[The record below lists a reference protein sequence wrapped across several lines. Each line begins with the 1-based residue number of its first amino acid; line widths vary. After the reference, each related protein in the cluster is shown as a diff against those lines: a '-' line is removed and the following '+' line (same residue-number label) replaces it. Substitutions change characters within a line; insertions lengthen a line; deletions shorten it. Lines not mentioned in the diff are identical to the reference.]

1 MKSLVHSFIAVVFL
15 GMSSALAQNAS
26 IDSPHNY
33 KRPVSQ
39 RAPQSP
45 NALEVSSS
53 ERPVPLK
60 LKNNVMSAH
69 NYKRPAGTTVAQE
82 ATVVMSVPTIGIE
95 PQNPLVLPN
104 HYKSQAKPMQVEE
117 RVARRSEKT
126 KMKADTLSK

>member
-1 MKSLVHSFIAVVFL
+1 
-15 GMSSALAQNAS
+15 
-26 IDSPHNY
+26 
-33 KRPVSQ
+33 
-39 RAPQSP
+39 
-45 NALEVSSS
+45 
-53 ERPVPLK
+53 
-60 LKNNVMSAH
+60 MSAH

-117 RVARRSEKT
+117 RVARKSEKT